1 MRHTIILIR
10 RVAIALLLPAMIQAQ
25 ARWSPPADTSPA
37 VAVAPQPA
45 LPRLLPVPHHTYS
58 GVATTSTPVSNEPT
72 PALRTA
78 AAAGHQERRWRP
90 AVMASAGLAI
100 TGALVAYW
108 STGEADSAYDRY
120 LHAAGAHR
128 QQDAFNKAERHD
140 RIAGAAFF
148 LMEAGLVLTARF
160 VFF

>member
-1 MRHTIILIR
+1 MRHATIPIR
-10 RVAIALLLPAMIQAQ
+10 RVAVALLLPAMIPAQ
-25 ARWSPPADTSPA
+25 SRWSPLADTSPA
-37 VAVAPQPA
+37 VAVAPQPV
-45 LPRLLPVPHHTYS
+45 LPRLLPVPQHTHS
-58 GVATTSTPVSNEPT
+58 GVTTTSTPVSNKPT

-128 QQDAFNKAERHD
+128 QQVAFNKAERHD